1 MRINESNYETF
12 ERVHKLTN
20 TKYEI
25 IWKDAEN
32 IDGYIPEDEMLAMIE
47 DLICEIDRLKEEAEE
62 REQDI
67 QDNYIHRPMSDY
79 TGDVDDN
86 RF

>member
-1 MRINESNYETF
+1 MKIDVSNYDVF
-12 ERVHKLTN
+12 ERVSNITN
-20 TKYEI
+20 TDYEI
-25 IWKDAEN
+25 IWKDKK
-32 IDGYIPEDEMLAMIE
+32 DLVGYIDEDGILSMIE
-47 DLICEIDRLKEEAEE
+47 DLICEIDRLKEEAED

-79 TGDVDDN
+79 TGDVYDD

>member
-1 MRINESNYETF
+1 MRISVDNYDVF
-12 ERVHKLTN
+12 ERVQN
-20 TKYEI
+20 ITKVDYEI

-32 IDGYIPEDEMLAMIE
+32 IDGYIDEDGILAMIE
-47 DLICEIDRLKEEAEE
+47 DLICEIDRLKEEAED

-79 TGDVDDN
+79 TGDADDN